1 MKDHLSSYVRQAPIA
16 SQSGVPRLQ
25 SREWEEEATHLRD
38 YWQLIRKRI
47 GVVTTLLL
55 ATVGTTV
62 IYLATT
68 TPTFVAETTLLIE
81 PQIPNVLNL
90 RDVLAQPLG
99 PEEYD
104 YYKTQY
110 EILRSQTLAGRVIR
124 EHGLDEQRIAQTK
137 ERWVSVRAVLAQLK
151 ALISPSRLVEEETSQ
166 QVLYRTVDTYL
177 QRLEI
182 HPVTGT
188 RLTKIA
194 FSSPDPRLAAQ
205 VANAHANA
213 YIRQGVELRT
223 QADEQVSRFLEEK
236 LGDLKERIEQSE
248 SALNAYRREQ
258 QIISLDDKENIV
270 VNRLVD
276 LNKILTEAEADRVA
290 LEAQVQFLLS
300 GSYEHVSPV
309 TTNPLM

>member
-1 MKDHLSSYVRQAPIA
+1 
-16 SQSGVPRLQ
+16 
-25 SREWEEEATHLRD
+25 
-38 YWQLIRKRI
+38 
-47 GVVTTLLL
+47 
-55 ATVGTTV
+55 
-62 IYLATT
+62 
-68 TPTFVAETTLLIE
+68 
-81 PQIPNVLNL
+81 
-90 RDVLAQPLG
+90 
-99 PEEYD
+99 
-104 YYKTQY
+104 
-110 EILRSQTLAGRVIR
+110 
-124 EHGLDEQRIAQTK
+124 
-137 ERWVSVRAVLAQLK
+137 
-151 ALISPSRLVEEETSQ
+151 LISPSRLVEEETSQ